1 MFDTLTQK
9 ITGIFARLGRKG
21 RLSAQDVEDALR
33 ELRISL
39 LEADVNLEVAR
50 TLISSVREKAVG
62 EEILRTLT
70 ASETI
75 LKILYE
81 EIVHLLGEQEVR
93 FQWAPKPPT
102 NVLLCG
108 LQGSGKT
115 TTAAKLAF
123 WLKKKDKKTLLVA
136 CDLQRPAAI
145 HQLQILGDSS
155 DIPVYADLQARNP
168 IDVAKRALSHAR
180 ERFYDVVILDTAG
193 RLQIDEPLME
203 ELHALKESTSPS
215 EILLVADSTTGQE
228 AVNIAQEFNR
238 RLGLTGLIFTKLDG
252 DTRGGSVLSV
262 KAVTGKPIRFIGT
275 GEQTDALEPFIAE
288 RIAQRILGQG
298 DILTLLEKAQEAVD
312 KEQVREIQAFTRSGK
327 FNFEDL
333 LKQLKTIRKMGSLRS
348 LINLIP
354 GMSSL
359 PSEVMDN
366 LDEKGLKRI
375 EAMILSMTPAERRNP
390 DILNASRKRRISS
403 GSGCTI
409 QELNRLIKQLE
420 EVRKQIKTFT
430 RLQETHAR
438 QKIRR

>member
-1 MFDTLTQK
+1 MFDTLTHK
-9 ITGIFARLGRKG
+9 ITEIFARLGRKG

-50 TLISSVREKAVG
+50 SLISSVREKAVG
-62 EEILRTLT
+62 EEILKTFT

-81 EIVHLLGEQEVR
+81 EIVRLLGEEEVR
-93 FQWAPKPPT
+93 FQWSSKPPT

-115 TTAAKLAF
+115 TTAVKLAL
-123 WLKKKDKKTLLVA
+123 WLKKKDKKPLLAA

-145 HQLQILGDSS
+145 HQLQILGESAG
-155 DIPVYADLQARNP
+155 IPVYADLQARNAVE
-168 IDVAKRALSHAR
+168 VARRALSYAQDH
-180 ERFYDVVILDTAG
+180 FHDVVIMDTAG
-193 RLQIDEPLME
+193 RLQIDEPLMQ
-203 ELHALKESTSPS
+203 ELQAIKDATSPS

-228 AVNIAQEFNR
+228 AVNIAREFNN
-238 RLGLTGLIFTKLDG
+238 RLDLTGLIFTKLDG
-252 DTRGGSVLSV
+252 DTRGGAVLSI
-262 KAVTGKPIRFIGT
+262 KAITGKPVRFIGT
-275 GEQTDALEPFIAE
+275 GEQLDSLEPFVGE

-298 DILTLLEKAQEAVD
+298 DILTLLEKAREAVD
-312 KEQVREIQAFTRSGK
+312 REEIRKIQTLTKTGK

-333 LKQLKTIRKMGSLRS
+333 LAQFRTIRKMGSLRS
-348 LINLIP
+348 IMKLIP
-354 GMSSL
+354 GMSSM

-375 EAMILSMTPAERRNP
+375 EAMILSMTPAERQNP
-390 DILNASRKRRISS
+390 DILSASRKRRIAS

-420 EVRKQIKTFT
+420 EVRKQMKTFT
-430 RLQETHAR
+430 RLQETRAKH
-438 QKIRR
+438 KIRR